1 METQNLEAIS
11 TLSRSV
17 EAALAAMGP
26 ETPESAHEVVMM
38 RDLAIRAKKLRR
50 AASRPQ
56 ALGFFG
62 PSQAGKSFLVGALL
76 SHEIGSLEVL
86 SRGKTLDFLKEI
98 NPAKGVEST
107 GVVTRFSTAPLPSP
121 LERGD
126 FYCRLLSLE
135 TMLESV
141 ATGFLVECTSPG
153 VDPERVEKCMRDA
166 RLAAGPAAGP
176 IYREAWELVWHDLT
190 KKYQDRHPYLN
201 ELKRQAALTSGAWKS
216 DIKTT
221 TGWMMVFS
229 LLWGGPGYAPDLD
242 KLVGLL
248 VQGLEQLGHAE
259 AIEAEVASIR
269 ASSQGVSLIDAGC
282 LNSLGAGGARSKP
295 ARVFV
300 SGTGGEVSIEPGVLS
315 GLISEIV
322 LPLRPS
328 PGSLLDRA
336 DILDFPGGRALKGIN
351 GFGPEELSSGK
362 LENAIEVFKRGKL
375 TFLFEQYAI
384 DREITALC
392 LCSPGPTKPEA
403 IQLQSQVEGWLRIRY
418 GAATPKLPA
427 EIDRPSLFVALTKFD
442 MSLGALR
449 SDNAMARWESRVGE
463 ACVDFW
469 SRSPSSWILNWG
481 QRGRPFSNMYWIRN
495 PYADQMRS
503 LGPGDESYDL
513 IKRGYAESRA
523 VQRHIDRF
531 DEKWQAVEGEESGLP
546 KSGVPLLSAAFKL
559 KLAENVKAREIAEEA
574 SAVSAELLSLLKALT
589 PSRDETEHR
598 ARIAENA
605 TLLVDAIEREM
616 VRRSSGAVFGEL
628 LGLLSA
634 DEDELVAEVGRVLS
648 VVGPQSI
655 KTSDKVKR
663 LVVHMVKWWRDQ
675 ASLRVRSSQLGLP
688 PTAVDTFVRE
698 VCTSKKLLVV
708 LGTSVFPY
716 MSRTTVDASLI
727 ADILRIKVCD
737 MMVGLGVAEGRATP
751 PLPVRLS
758 YSEVAS
764 GKPEDAASAIDW
776 SDVDFDAE
784 EPEAQIGRAEI
795 VFAGNR
801 YLRRWKTALAGFYL
815 ESGGQKQEGAAD
827 ARTTE
832 LVRILREVEGVHVQ
846 HQA

>member
-1 METQNLEAIS
+1 MEIQNLDAIA
-11 TLSRSV
+11 TLTRSV
-17 EAALAAMGP
+17 SAALAAMGP
-26 ETPESAHEVVMM
+26 ETPESSHEVVMM
-38 RDLAIRAKKLRR
+38 RDLAIRAKKLLR
-50 AASRPQ
+50 AAARPQ

-76 SHEIGSLEVL
+76 SHELGSLEVL

-107 GVVTRFSTAPLPSP
+107 GVVTRFSTAALPTP

-135 TMLESV
+135 TVLESI

-166 RLAAGPAAGP
+166 RLANGPAASSV
-176 IYREAWELVWHDLT
+176 YREAWELVWHDLT

-201 ELKRQAALTSGAWKS
+201 ELKRQSALTSGAWKT

-221 TGWMMVFS
+221 TGWLMVFS

-242 KLVGLL
+242 KLMGLL
-248 VQGLEQLGHAE
+248 TSGLESLGHAD
-259 AIEAEVASIR
+259 AIEAEMASIR
-269 ASSQGVSLIDAGC
+269 ASSHGVSLIDAGC
-282 LNSLGAGGARSKP
+282 LNSLGSSAQ
-295 ARVFV
+295 RVRVYV
-300 SGTGGEVSIEPGVLS
+300 SGTGGEVSVEPGVLS
-315 GLISEIV
+315 GLIAEIV

-351 GFGPEELSSGK
+351 GFGPEELASGK

-375 TFLFEQYAI
+375 TFLFEQYTI

-403 IQLQSQVEGWLRIRY
+403 IQLQSQVEAWLRIRY
-418 GAATPKLPA
+418 GAATPKQPV

-469 SRSPSSWILNWG
+469 ARSPSSWVLNWG
-481 QRGRPFSNMYWIRN
+481 QKNRPFANMYWIRN

-503 LGPGDESYDL
+503 LGPADADYET
-513 IKRGYAESRA
+513 IRKGYSEARA
-523 VQRHIDRF
+523 VQRHIDRAL
-531 DEKWQAVEGEESGLP
+531 EKWQAVEGEENGLP
-546 KSGVPLLSAAFKL
+546 KSGVPLLSSAFKL

-574 SAVSAELLSLLKALT
+574 SAVCAELLALLKALT
-589 PSRDETEHR
+589 PSRDESEHKE
-598 ARIAENA
+598 RIAENA
-605 TLLVDAIEREM
+605 RLLIDSLEREM

-628 LGLLSA
+628 VGLLSA
-634 DEDELVAEVGRVLS
+634 DEDELDAEVGRILA

-675 ASLRVRSSQLGLP
+675 ASERVRSSQLGLP
-688 PTAVDTFVRE
+688 PTAVDVFVRE
-698 VCTSKKLLVV
+698 VCTSKKLLVT
-708 LGTSVFPY
+708 LGTAVFPY
-716 MSRTTVDASLI
+716 MSRTTIDAGLI
-727 ADILRIKVCD
+727 ANILRVKVCD
-737 MMVGLGVAEGRATP
+737 MMVGLGVSDGRAVP
-751 PLPVRLS
+751 VLPVRLS
-758 YSEVAS
+758 YAEGGD
-764 GKPEDAASAIDW
+764 GKPEDAANAIDW

-784 EPEAQIGRAEI
+784 EPEAQLGRAEI

-801 YLRRWKTALAGFYL
+801 YLRRWKSSLAGFYL
-815 ESGGQKQEGAAD
+815 ANSGQKLEGSID
-827 ARTTE
+827 GRTTE
-832 LVRILREVEGVHVQ
+832 LVKILREVEGVHV
-846 HQA
+846 HTEA